1 MRFMNTACCVF
12 PSSACGRWSPWPLL
26 PAQLWPGHMTHS
38 MKIPKAQPNADPIQ
52 ISTRQDKLVTL
63 FKANSLHR
71 TGSNRPASGR
81 ASSIRRTES
90 TRSATS
96 RVDPTAATGSLHHKN
111 ATHHEDDDIAS
122 RIYIGLNPF
131 DKLKQRLT
139 EELDL
144 PKAQNGNSSDKITN
158 TNHAV
163 FGPG

>member
-1 MRFMNTACCVF
+1 MRSINTSCCVV
-12 PSSACGRWSPWPLL
+12 PSSSCGRSSPWPLP
-26 PAQLWPGHMTHS
+26 PAQLWPAKFEKAHS
-38 MKIPKAQPNADPIQ
+38 MKTPKAQAKADPIQ

-63 FKANSLHR
+63 FKTNSLRR

-81 ASSIRRTES
+81 TSSIRRTES

-96 RVDPTAATGSLHHKN
+96 RIDPTAATGSLYHNN
-111 ATHHEDDDIAS
+111 ATHHDDDDVGS
-122 RIYIGLNPF
+122 RIYMGLNRF

-139 EELDL
+139 EEL
-144 PKAQNGNSSDKITN
+144 PKAQNGNSSDKITT